1 VIIPPSFAA
10 TYDREVAIAA
20 LVRELAANRIRV
32 LCADRGWLFEDRLKS
47 AESALAKAE
56 SGAVASLSTMLD
68 LYAATI
74 IVPTRTQVTEACDAL
89 LVRFEGEI
97 KERVREVTAFPYD
110 DTHME
115 ARLGSNITPPVRAR
129 AVIERPFEIQVRT
142 GTMWSW
148 WRATHDG
155 IYKGGRRDWRTER
168 VAAQARAALELTDA
182 LLDDLAGAAALQQAR
197 RAPGDVRLEEAA
209 RLLDVWPAGRRPADV
224 LRFSATA
231 LAYMDAASSTLR
243 NIDEHMTAPPDQ
255 LASRPDITP
264 GQAVMVASAQISAL
278 KHVTALREQG
288 RRLFIT
294 PEMEA
299 LYPPLVEVG
308 PDDRVA
314 L

>member
-1 VIIPPSFAA
+1 MIIPASFAA
-10 TYDREVAIAA
+10 TYDREIAIAET
-20 LVRELAANRIRV
+20 VRGMAANRMRV

-47 AESALAKAE
+47 IESALAKAE
-56 SGAVASLSTMLD
+56 SGAVESLSAMLD

-74 IVPTRTQVTEACDAL
+74 VVPTRTQVTQASEAL
-89 LVRFEGEI
+89 LVRFEGEV
-97 KERVREVTAFPYD
+97 KERAREVTAFPYD
-110 DTHME
+110 DTHIE
-115 ARLGSNITPPVRAR
+115 ARLGSRITPPIRPK

-182 LLDDLAGAAALQQAR
+182 LLDDLTGAAALQQAR
-197 RAPGDVRLEEAA
+197 RAPGDARLEEAA
-209 RLLDVWPAGRRPADV
+209 RLLDLWSAGQRPADV

-231 LAYMDAASSTLR
+231 LAYTDAAGSTLR
-243 NIDEHMTAPPDQ
+243 SIGERLTALPD
-255 LASRPDITP
+255 LLVSRSDITP
-264 GQAVMVASAQISAL
+264 GQAVMIASAQSSAL
-278 KHVTALREQG
+278 KHVTELRKKG
-288 RRLFIT
+288 LLLFIT

-299 LYPPLVEVG
+299 LYLPLSTVG
-308 PDDRVA
+308 PQDRVA